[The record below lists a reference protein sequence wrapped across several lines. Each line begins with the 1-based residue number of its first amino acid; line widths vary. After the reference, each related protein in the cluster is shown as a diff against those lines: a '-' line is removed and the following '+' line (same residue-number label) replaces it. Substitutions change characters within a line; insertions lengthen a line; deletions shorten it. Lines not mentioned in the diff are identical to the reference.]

1 MFLKPITKYNKT
13 TGERHFI
20 YRLCESYRIHGSI
33 HHRIILGLGKLEELD
48 SPDQKRM
55 LAVRIEELIKNGSGT
70 LALSLLDEKVEK
82 LAQQFYQEIRSKRR
96 CDFSAEKEDWEV
108 VNLETLKNK
117 DAREIGAE
125 WLCQQAFDQL
135 GISEFLRQ
143 ENWDEEK
150 ISLATTHII
159 SRAVYP
165 ASELKTVSVVRENSA
180 I

>member
-1 MFLKPITKYNKT
+1 M
-13 TGERHFI
+13 
-20 YRLCESYRIHGSI
+20 
-33 HHRIILGLGKLEELD
+33 
-48 SPDQKRM
+48 
-55 LAVRIEELIKNGSGT
+55 IKNGSGT

-96 CDFSAEKEDWEV
+96 CDFSPEKEDWEV

-135 GISEFLRQ
+135 GIGEFLRQ